1 MRTNGEIEMY
11 ARRFVFVLLDPSYR
25 GGDIDYADLAK
36 YGGLKPV
43 SDVLELVGFKTASLA
58 VGELTALPKSG
69 HGYARV
75 LLNPNC
81 PLRANN
87 LDGTGHEEA
96 TMLLEDIFSAVSA
109 WKDRQ
114 ETKCTEDLVQEVAFK
129 IESFMPLPLIKLTL
143 NGDYLSEE
151 FPTNPRD
158 HTKDS
163 DPVKYFPYATGRH
176 RPYCQGVLKV
186 QETTEQVSVI
196 LCYIC
201 GLRVEFPKQV
211 NTYGELREYFESKLV
226 RETEQDAVAKK
237 TAAAIQFPPG
247 VKDWRD
253 LYLYMQE
260 EPVPGAFCQD

>member
-11 ARRFVFVLLDPSYR
+11 ARRFVFVLLNQRSR
-25 GGDIDYADLAK
+25 SGNVDYVDLTK
-36 YGGLKPV
+36 NGGLKSV
-43 SDVLELVGFKTASLA
+43 SDVLGLVGFKTASLA
-58 VGELTALPKSG
+58 LGELTALPKSG

-81 PLRANN
+81 PFRANN
-87 LDGTGHEEA
+87 LDGTGQEEA

-114 ETKCTEDLVQEVAFK
+114 ETKCTEDLVQEVASK

-163 DPVKYFPYATGRH
+163 DPVKNFPYATGRH

-226 RETEQDAVAKK
+226 RELEKDVVTENAAPAV
-237 TAAAIQFPPG
+237 QFPAG
-247 VKDWRD
+247 VKNWRD
-253 LYLYMQE
+253 LYRYMQE
-260 EPVPGAFCQD
+260 DPVPGAFCQD